1 MTPLNFNKSL
11 GIAPRNRKK
20 LKLIL
25 GIGALAGVVA
35 LGSTLAANINLNT
48 GHPVEFGQGIAAT
61 TACDSNIV
69 ITPFSSFANAEGGGA
84 FKLGTIRVSDIDLA
98 ACAGNDF
105 VIKAYGT
112 SQSALNFFQS
122 TSSIVIADDGTVF
135 SVDPTS
141 GILISTSDSTS
152 FTLLLDSADPTTLSA
167 TDVYRFTIESRVHVD
182 LHGPIGPGGG
192 TIFYHSTLAFTE
204 AGSACNTNC
213 HYLEWAPSNW
223 YGTLEDPALIWSNTS
238 TQKEL
243 TDYGL
248 GYGFTNTALMHTLDS
263 PAADA
268 VLLFGGTDSSVGD
281 WFIPSADEFTLMANS
296 AFAATGGFKIGATYH
311 TSSDT
316 GAENLYMGRFPEGLF
331 GSDWKTYSGRIRPI
345 RAF

>member
-1 MTPLNFNKSL
+1 M
-11 GIAPRNRKK
+11 
-20 LKLIL
+20 
-25 GIGALAGVVA
+25 
-35 LGSTLAANINLNT
+35 
-48 GHPVEFGQGIAAT
+48 
-61 TACDSNIV
+61 
-69 ITPFSSFANAEGGGA
+69 
-84 FKLGTIRVSDIDLA
+84 
-98 ACAGNDF
+98 
-105 VIKAYGT
+105 
-112 SQSALNFFQS
+112 
-122 TSSIVIADDGTVF
+122 
-135 SVDPTS
+135 
-141 GILISTSDSTS
+141 
-152 FTLLLDSADPTTLSA
+152 
-167 TDVYRFTIESRVHVD
+167 D

-243 TDYGL
+243 TYYGL

-281 WFIPSADEFTLMANS
+281 WFIPSSDEFTLMANS
-296 AFAATGGFKIGATYH
+296 AFAATGGFKIGDDYY

-316 GAENLYMGRFPEGLF
+316 FPAYLYEGRFPEGLV
-331 GSDWKTYSGRIRPI
+331 GSGWKTYSGRIRPI